1 MRSTDS
7 DEAPLLEWPPTEQE
21 RALVAELRELDRS
34 LEIEGWERWESP
46 GDAGPGREPDDVE
59 VIESVLSHGVDP
71 WSLVMLAS
79 IDPGTL
85 LDPIHRVAY
94 LQAMDAVAAYVAAG
108 QQRALVAVA
117 GASSSGDLRIERHVE
132 HEVAI
137 ARRSTRGRAGRDIEI
152 ARTLREEFRDTA
164 TALEAGEITL
174 EHAAALVV
182 GTRYVASPEARAEV
196 ERRVLPV
203 AASCS
208 PVRFRR
214 HVDAAVCAVDAQDQ
228 TRRHARARADRQ
240 VWVRRIENG
249 LGELVVIDEW
259 SVVSGMF
266 ERITAEA
273 RDLQRDRRTAS
284 RLLDVAHQS
293 VDTVPAEADDDWSGC
308 TLDNCR
314 ADALADLVLHD
325 HDPDQHDDGPP
336 ARSRRRRRAP
346 RIEGRLV
353 IDLDTLRGEA
363 DHPALLDGS
372 PVPAQVA
379 RRLARDITHWRRM
392 VTDPVD
398 GHLLDYGRRTYLP
411 ETLRTFVL
419 ERDTT
424 CRNPWCDQP
433 ATRCQ
438 LDHATEYPTGP
449 SDTTNTGA
457 LCEDCHRIKTDH
469 GAHIDAS
476 AADGSAVWRTAWG
489 QRVPITPTRYL
500 DNGGSTPPPTTE
512 KRPTRHGTI
521 PGMLDRHTDSPA
533 PRTFAP
539 PHDPGDTPPF

>member
-1 MRSTDS
+1 MRSIDPG
-7 DEAPLLEWPPTEQE
+7 EAPLLEWPPSQQE

-34 LEIEGWERWESP
+34 FDIEDWKRWETP
-46 GDAGPGREPDDVE
+46 EDAGPGWELDDVE

-71 WSLVMLAS
+71 WSLVMLTG
-79 IDPGTL
+79 IDPETL
-85 LDPIHRVAY
+85 LDPIHRIAY
-94 LQAMDAVAAYVAAG
+94 LQAMDSVAAYVAAR

-117 GASSSGDLRIERHVE
+117 GGTSSGDLRTERHVE

-164 TALEAGEITL
+164 AALEAGGITL

-182 GTRYVASPEARAEV
+182 GTRHVASADARAEI

-208 PVRFRR
+208 AVRFRR
-214 HVDAAVCAVDAQDQ
+214 HVDAAVCAVDDEDQ

-240 VWVRRIENG
+240 VWVRRMENG

-273 RDLQRDRRTAS
+273 KNLQRDRGT
-284 RLLDVAHQS
+284 
-293 VDTVPAEADDDWSGC
+293 TTTDDDWSDR

-325 HDPDQHDDGPP
+325 DHPDLDQDGDGPP
-336 ARSRRRRRAP
+336 GRSRRRRPAP

-353 IDLDTLRGEA
+353 IDLETLRGEA
-363 DHPALLDGS
+363 DHPCLLDGS
-372 PVPAQVA
+372 PVPAQVG
-379 RRLARDITHWRRM
+379 RRLARDIAHWRRM

-411 ETLRTFVL
+411 ESLRTFVL
-419 ERDTT
+419 ERDAT

-433 ATRCQ
+433 ASRCQ
-438 LDHATEYPTGP
+438 LDHAEEFPIGA

-457 LCEDCHRIKTDH
+457 LCEDCHRIKTDR
-469 GAHIDAS
+469 AAFVDAS
-476 AADGSAVWRTAWG
+476 APDGSATWRTAWG
-489 QRVPITPTRYL
+489 QRVSITTTRYL
-500 DNGGSTPPPTTE
+500 DDGGST
-512 KRPTRHGTI
+512 RPASTSRRPAGRGSI
-521 PGMLDRHTDSPA
+521 PGMLDRYADSLA

-539 PHDPGDTPPF
+539 PDDPGDTPPF